1 MIKTLLII
9 YGAVAALVFVGS
21 EIFMLKCIYELKKEE
36 EIYQEYDQHEGLG
49 CVALVVSLIIGI
61 MWPVVPLLLLG
72 VWFTEM
78 MMQKH
83 PGIMGLEENEGGGED
98 GS

>member
-1 MIKTLLII
+1 MIKAILTI
-9 YGAVAALVFVGS
+9 YGIVAALVFIGF
-21 EIFMLKCIYELKKEE
+21 EIFMLKCIYELKRDEEYLEE
-36 EIYQEYDQHEGLG
+36 EQHEGLG

-61 MWPVVPLLLLG
+61 LWPVVPLLLLG